1 MASVTDEMRDFVR
14 DALIKGESRESISA
28 ALQSAGWPEA
38 QVARALEAYASTDFP
53 LPIPR
58 PRSQVSARE
67 AFIYLLLYTTLL
79 ICAVQF
85 GSLLFSL
92 IDTNFPD
99 ALDPD
104 YRVNSRDSSM
114 RFAISSLVVAFPL
127 FLFLSRVVAKSVQR
141 NPAVRLSWVRKWLT
155 YLALFVAATIL
166 MGDIIFLLSKFL
178 DGDLT
183 TRFVLKSA
191 TVGLISGCIFGY
203 YFLGLQQEEKERASD
218 L

>member
-92 IDTNFPD
+92 IDTSFPD

-166 MGDIIFLLSKFL
+166 MGDIIFLLSKLL